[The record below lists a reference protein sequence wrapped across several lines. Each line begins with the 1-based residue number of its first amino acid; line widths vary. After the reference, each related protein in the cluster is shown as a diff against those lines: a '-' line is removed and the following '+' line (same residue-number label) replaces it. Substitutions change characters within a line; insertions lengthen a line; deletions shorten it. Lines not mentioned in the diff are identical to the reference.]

1 MVFMIDSHDDLLTI
15 AYVCYLKNDSS
26 YLEKISHSFNENNVA
41 GLFANLYF
49 MGQMEMFEELHP
61 KYYQENISVLEMF
74 KISKKILDFYLPDT
88 NILYSLEWADYIKNP
103 IELEQLYYEGLN
115 ALTLKGMISTIKE
128 KQRKGIDVCC
138 YASHSNSRSLCSR
151 KRNLSDEQLK
161 EIKNIH
167 GLVGI
172 FLNRNFLV

>member
-1 MVFMIDSHDDLLTI
+1 MIDSHDDLLTI

-88 NILYSLEWADYIKNP
+88 NILYSLE
-103 IELEQLYYEGLN
+103 
-115 ALTLKGMISTIKE
+115 
-128 KQRKGIDVCC
+128 
-138 YASHSNSRSLCSR
+138 
-151 KRNLSDEQLK
+151 
-161 EIKNIH
+161 
-167 GLVGI
+167 
-172 FLNRNFLV
+172 